1 MTYMKSNILFI
12 LIDSFRADYFY
23 EHKKSFSTPNI
34 DRLIKKGVYCKQS
47 ISCADGT
54 AVAMGGIFTGLYSV
68 NSGIS
73 TYKLK
78 SKKPNY
84 FNHLQKLGYNIFT
97 TLPHYAGVD
106 VALSAYFKQTSNNFQ
121 SNFERLDKG
130 YGEDIVRRLDNNNLK
145 EPWFHFLYLG
155 DLHMSNVTRTM
166 EIPKRFDSK
175 EFGENKFERSISLV
189 DYWLGKFL
197 EKIDLESTLLII
209 TADHGDY
216 VPMSEK
222 RDQDYIPEF
231 TKTVNVTKKVLPKF
245 LWPAAK
251 RFARK
256 TRTKIQEKR
265 FDEATK
271 NLTEL
276 EKRNLRTR
284 AGWYLYDDLVRTPLL
299 FCGSNISEGKLIKNQ
314 VGNVDIFPTILDLIG
329 VSQMDEDIDGES
341 FFPLIKDESGRSN
354 PIYLETAS
362 VIKDEMLGKM
372 VGIRT
377 PEFKYFRSRESPK
390 ERVHLYN
397 LQNDPLEE
405 NNLAEINQDMVN
417 NMEQI
422 LSNFLVKLNE
432 NASEELSP
440 EEANIVESELKR
452 LGYM

>member
-1 MTYMKSNILFI
+1 MKSNILFI

-314 VGNVDIFPTILDLIG
+314 VGSVDIFPTILDLIG

-372 VGIRT
+372 VGMRT